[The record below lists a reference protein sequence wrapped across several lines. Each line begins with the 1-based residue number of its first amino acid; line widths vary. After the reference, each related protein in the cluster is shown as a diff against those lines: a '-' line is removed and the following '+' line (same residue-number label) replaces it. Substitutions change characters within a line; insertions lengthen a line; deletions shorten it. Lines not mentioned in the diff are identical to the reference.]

1 MINEFLKIQEELDVF
16 PQGFKS
22 LMIASKTKNDEPF
35 SSYAPFVKV
44 DDTFYFIISKMA
56 AHYQNII
63 NYPTIS
69 ILLLEDETASK
80 HIFFRKR
87 LSYLVE
93 TSITDKNEIKDAMFE
108 KFGEFV
114 HMLFKMD
121 FVMVSCKIKQ
131 GSFVI
136 GAGKAYKIDEHQKI
150 VRQMTGNGQGHQHQK
165 VTKHEI

>member
-1 MINEFLKIQEELDVF
+1 MINDFFKIQEELDVF

-22 LMIASKTKNDEPF
+22 LMISSKTKDGEPF

-56 AHYQNII
+56 SHYQNII
-63 NYPTIS
+63 NYPVIS
-69 ILLLEDETASK
+69 ILFLEDEAASK

-93 TSITDKNEIKDAMFE
+93 TSITNKKEVKDAMFE

-121 FVMVSCKIKQ
+121 FVIVSCKIKK

-136 GAGKAYKIDEHQKI
+136 GAGKAYVIDEHQK
-150 VRQMTGNGQGHQHQK
+150 VLKQMTGNNKGHGHRK
-165 VTKHEI
+165 ED